1 MADERCGN
9 ERRSM
14 TISVSV
20 LGITLCIVFLAYFA
34 FSEHSDNTDA
44 STIKF
49 ATIVSIELNFLETFV
64 QRSAESIKYLN

>member
-49 ATIVSIELNFLETFV
+49 ATIVSIASNYLETFV
-64 QRSAESIKYLN
+64 HYLTKSTKFLN